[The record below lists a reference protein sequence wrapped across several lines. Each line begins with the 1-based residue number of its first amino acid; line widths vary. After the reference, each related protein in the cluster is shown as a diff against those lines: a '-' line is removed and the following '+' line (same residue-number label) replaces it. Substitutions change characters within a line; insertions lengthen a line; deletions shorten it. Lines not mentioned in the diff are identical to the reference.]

1 MDYAKKYDQERR
13 EQAVKD
19 YEQKLNNSTY
29 SKDREGANNFFI
41 IIGIA
46 IAAFV
51 ITGIVR
57 NIANRPTPEESKA
70 SKEKYEDWVNKTKK
84 SMLDFDFPFN
94 PLTKDQ
100 VKGMTINEIEKSI
113 NKSTHTIE
121 NDLVRLGWQCIDYD
135 GYLIKNHMKVYSRAT
150 GLERGS
156 DYFAEER
163 NIITKMKRAKKLQ
176 NIDPLRI
183 YAIIQSTIPESSIG
197 LCISFFDKNS
207 NLIKNYGVLTNQGI
221 ETGGFENF
229 EKCTFYNIE
238 SEYDNETLIINPVN
252 FDLEVDCISVYVSTD
267 TANTDL
273 YEVGKRTHKNISIKI
288 FTNGYTEKPIIHN
301 WPVKIKSNKLL
312 NIGYFKKNPDSEKW
326 VFFPLTGKY
335 VNIKL
340 FDFDSEKDDIE
351 TKILSPI
358 ETAFKESVT
367 NEDNS

>member
-70 SKEKYEDWVNKTKK
+70 SKEKYEDWVNKTKT

-113 NKSTHTIE
+113 NKSTYTIE

-163 NIITKMKRAKKLQ
+163 
-176 NIDPLRI
+176 
-183 YAIIQSTIPESSIG
+183 
-197 LCISFFDKNS
+197 
-207 NLIKNYGVLTNQGI
+207 KNY
-221 ETGGFENF
+221 
-229 EKCTFYNIE
+229 
-238 SEYDNETLIINPVN
+238 
-252 FDLEVDCISVYVSTD
+252 
-267 TANTDL
+267 
-273 YEVGKRTHKNISIKI
+273 KI
-288 FTNGYTEKPIIHN
+288 
-301 WPVKIKSNKLL
+301 
-312 NIGYFKKNPDSEKW
+312 
-326 VFFPLTGKY
+326 
-335 VNIKL
+335 
-340 FDFDSEKDDIE
+340 
-351 TKILSPI
+351 
-358 ETAFKESVT
+358 
-367 NEDNS
+367 